1 MMKRRSMDSDDLPSQ
16 RKRAI
21 ILCIMS
27 CKLLVGVHAFAPLTP
42 LKQTCIVYIHQNLSF
57 NRITCLHASIGDDP
71 ENDTSYDDDESDA
84 LLNELRDKKKK
95 AFGKEIPSNDELQQA
110 AKNAENAFLA
120 AMLEQSQTFK
130 EIKSEKGGDAAVS
143 EFRRRIQEG
152 DEAQRLEDA
161 KKAAAEESGEESMD
175 KKWFV
180 QQMEEGIMEEIEE
193 ESDDDSWQ

>member
-1 MMKRRSMDSDDLPSQ
+1 MDSDDLPSQ
-16 RKRAI
+16 RKRATSPSLATI

-27 CKLLVGVHAFAPLTP
+27 CKLFVGVHAFAPQP
-42 LKQTCIVYIHQNLSF
+42 SKQTCILHRPQNLPF
-57 NRITCLHASIGDDP
+57 NHITRLHASIDDV
-71 ENDTSYDDDESDA
+71 DDDESDA

-193 ESDDDSWQ
+193 ESDDDYWQ

>member
-1 MMKRRSMDSDDLPSQ
+1 MKRRTMDSDDLPSP
-16 RKRAI
+16 RKGTTSPSLATI
-21 ILCIMS
+21 ILCIIS
-27 CKLLVGVHAFAPLTP
+27 CKLLVGVHAFAPQP
-42 LKQTCIVYIHQNLSF
+42 SKQTCIVQRPQNLSF
-57 NRITCLHASIGDDP
+57 NHITRLHASIDDV
-71 ENDTSYDDDESDA
+71 DDDESDA
-84 LLNELRDKKKK
+84 LLNELRDKKNK
-95 AFGKEIPSNDELQQA
+95 AFGKDIPSSDELEQA

-161 KKAAAEESGEESMD
+161 KAAAEESGEQSMD

-193 ESDDDSWQ
+193 EIEDDSWQ

>member
-1 MMKRRSMDSDDLPSQ
+1 MKRRRSMDSDDLPSP
-16 RKRAI
+16 RKRATSSLATI
-21 ILCIMS
+21 ILCIIS
-27 CKLLVGVHAFAPLTP
+27 CKLLVGVHAFAPQP
-42 LKQTCIVYIHQNLSF
+42 SKQTCILHRPQNLPF
-57 NRITCLHASIGDDP
+57 NHITRLHASIDDV
-71 ENDTSYDDDESDA
+71 DDDESDA

-95 AFGKEIPSNDELQQA
+95 AFGKDLPSSDELEQA
-110 AKNAENAFLA
+110 AKNAENDFLA

-161 KKAAAEESGEESMD
+161 KAAAEESGEESMD

-180 QQMEEGIMEEIEE
+180 QQMEGIMEEIEE
-193 ESDDDSWQ
+193 EFEDDSWQ